1 MPRAN
6 DILNVNTAV
15 WSSRKQNH
23 VVAIAAVTIPA
34 AMCSLVRSLSY
45 RFLIRTFQAAN
56 CRRDC
61 CPSLKFLDH
70 SPLRRR
76 FLRVEAIRP
85 APASLPQPLPAAAL
99 PVAVVERTR
108 ALPKVP
114 RLVPNPNPKQLTRKG
129 RKEGRQEGNKGHK
142 SET

>member
-85 APASLPQPLPAAAL
+85 APACRSLSLPRCRSRWSN
-99 PVAVVERTR
+99 ERER
-108 ALPKVP
+108 CQRSLASFQIQIQNSS
-114 RLVPNPNPKQLTRKG
+114 RGREG
-129 RKEGRQEGNKGHK
+129 RKEGRKGIRAIK
-142 SET
+142 AKRD